1 MTDYPVSHT
10 FLVHAETAALAG
22 RHVERYLEGN
32 QLITYARFFV
42 NEAEILAGRDPAFA
56 DVLERGLAANRAFG
70 QRMLDHLH
78 AEGVSRLDQL
88 LDLEQGYVTKVLH
101 TLTHLV
107 DGFIGVDSVFYNLV
121 EDSHRLSPALTAT
134 LQRDPGNYWLV
145 PVRTGQVAASVLHRV
160 D

>member
-42 NEAEILAGRDPAFA
+42 NEAEILAGTDPAFA

-101 TLTHLV
+101 TLTHLL
-107 DGFIGVDSVFYNLV
+107 DGFIGIDSVFYNLI
-121 EDSHRLSPALTAT
+121 EDSHRLSPALSET
-134 LQRDPGNYWLV
+134 LRANPAGYWLV

>member
-42 NEAEILAGRDPAFA
+42 NEAEILAGTDPAFA

-88 LDLEQGYVTKVLH
+88 LDLEQGYVTKILH

-107 DGFIGVDSVFYNLV
+107 DGFIGVDSVVYNLV
-121 EDSHRLSPALTAT
+121 EDSHRLSPALFAT
-134 LQRDPGNYWLV
+134 LQRDPGGYWLV
-145 PVRTGQVAASVLHRV
+145 PVRTG
-160 D
+160 

>member
-42 NEAEILAGRDPAFA
+42 NEAEILAGTDPAFA

-134 LQRDPGNYWLV
+134 LQRDPGGYWLV
-145 PVRTGQVAASVLHRV
+145 LVRTGQVAASVLHRV

>member
-22 RHVERYLEGN
+22 RHVERYLDGN

-42 NEAEILAGRDPAFA
+42 NEAEILAGTDPAFA

-88 LDLEQGYVTKVLH
+88 LDLEQGYVTKILH

-107 DGFIGVDSVFYNLV
+107 DGFIGIDSVFYNLV
-121 EDSHRLSPALTAT
+121 EDSHRLSGSLTET
-134 LQRDPGNYWLV
+134 LQHDPGNYWLV

>member
-42 NEAEILAGRDPAFA
+42 NEAEILAGTDPAFA

-134 LQRDPGNYWLV
+134 LQRDPGGYWLV
-145 PVRTGQVAASVLHRV
+145 SVRTGQVAASVLHRV

>member
-32 QLITYARFFV
+32 QLITYARFFI
-42 NEAEILAGRDPAFA
+42 NEAEILAGTDPAFA

-121 EDSHRLSPALTAT
+121 EDSHRLSPALFAT
-134 LQRDPGNYWLV
+134 LQRDPGGYWLA

>member
-10 FLVHAETAALAG
+10 FLVHAETAAMAG
-22 RHVERYLEGN
+22 RHVERYLDGN
-32 QLITYARFFV
+32 QLITYARFFI

-70 QRMLDHLH
+70 QRMLD
-78 AEGVSRLDQL
+78 QL
-88 LDLEQGYVTKVLH
+88 LDLEQGYVTKILH

-107 DGFIGVDSVFYNLV
+107 DGFIGIDSVFYNLI
-121 EDSHRLSPALTAT
+121 EDSHRLSPSLFAT
-134 LQRDPGNYWLV
+134 LQRDPSGYWLV